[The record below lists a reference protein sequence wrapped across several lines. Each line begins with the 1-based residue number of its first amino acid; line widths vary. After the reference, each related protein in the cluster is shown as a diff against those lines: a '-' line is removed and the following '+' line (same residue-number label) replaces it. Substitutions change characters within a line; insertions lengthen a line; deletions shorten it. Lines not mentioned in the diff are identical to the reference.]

1 MSVTDLGYG
10 SNNINCNREST
21 DLYETNNP
29 CMSDNWLFASS
40 NHQLTINATRTL
52 SYVWIVCT
60 GGYIGNSNAYT
71 TTGSYI
77 TRSSLFL
84 DPKVKIKSGEG
95 TSTKPYILTQ

>member
-1 MSVTDLGYG
+1 MSVTDLGYATTDANCDRNSTNLWD
-10 SNNINCNREST
+10 SNN
-21 DLYETNNP
+21 D
-29 CMSDNWLFASS
+29 CMKDNWLFDSS